1 MTKSVKLY
9 FLFFILFGFYLT
21 ALAQQ
26 KSSELKKL
34 SKEADVILMGKVVQ
48 KKSTWNDSKTKIY
61 TKTTLNVD
69 EYLKGGE
76 NSKSIDITYLGGEV
90 GEVGEI
96 YSHMPSFEERE
107 QVIVFLKKDK
117 KNNSYKV
124 INGDQGKISVLNN
137 PKTKSKVSR
146 SKVKSIISQI
156 KVYLNTH

>member
-61 TKTTLNVD
+61 TKTTLKVD

-156 KVYLNTH
+156 KAYLNTH